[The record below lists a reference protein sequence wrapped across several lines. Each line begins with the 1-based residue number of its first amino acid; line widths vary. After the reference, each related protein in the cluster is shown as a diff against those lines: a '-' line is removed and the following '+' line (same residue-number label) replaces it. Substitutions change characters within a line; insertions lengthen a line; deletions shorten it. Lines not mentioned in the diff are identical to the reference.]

1 MSFFI
6 VQTSEDYTA
15 ITVKPKKNSGS
26 FSDPVTEH
34 LQLWQKEASAVL
46 ISLIK
51 QRKNLTYIVYV
62 GFSTSNLL
70 TVAG

>member
-51 QRKNLTYIVYV
+51 QRKNLPILCMLAFPLATY
-62 GFSTSNLL
+62 
-70 TVAG
+70 